1 MEQQFDFSKM
11 TLAEIDKL
19 MLELSKQK
27 DLVKTDEKPIL
38 KFIEDIKKAKVS
50 NTLLTRYL
58 IEEELIDY
66 SQIKQQKPEKT
77 ILAEIQ
83 IVTETGRDST
93 FKIWLK
99 EGKPREPWLEPAS
112 KENWKKVRSIGF
124 EKFLEK
130 FNQVGKDW
138 LKTEDGIKW
147 KLQVEKQFV

>member
-1 MEQQFDFSKM
+1 M

-19 MLELSKQK
+19 MLELSRQK
-27 DLVKTDEKPIL
+27 DLVKTEEKPIL
-38 KFIEDIKKAKVS
+38 KFIEEIKKAKIS
-50 NTLLTRYL
+50 NSLLTRYL
-58 IEEELIDY
+58 IEEDLIDY
-66 SQIKQQKPEKT
+66 SQIKQPKAEKT
-77 ILAEIQ
+77 ILCEVP

-99 EGKPREPWLEPAS
+99 DNKPREPWLEPAS

-138 LKTEDGIKW
+138 LKTEQGITW